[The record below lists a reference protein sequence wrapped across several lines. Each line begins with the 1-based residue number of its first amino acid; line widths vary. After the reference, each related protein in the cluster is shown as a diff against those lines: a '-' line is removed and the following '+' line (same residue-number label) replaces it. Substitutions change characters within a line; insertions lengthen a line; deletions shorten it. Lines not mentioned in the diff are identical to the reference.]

1 MSRGLQASH
10 GAGIELLHVHISILR
25 VGPCATM
32 LGGGSEMVARMWM
45 YADELCCRGAGAAEP
60 TVTGGGGREQS

>member
-1 MSRGLQASH
+1 
-10 GAGIELLHVHISILR
+10 VHISILR

-45 YADELCCRGAGAAEP
+45 YADELCCHGAGAAEP